1 MLPKPLPRFSQGT
14 ADVEPLLLSRHRA
27 LLSEY
32 LRSSAIF
39 PEGSL
44 SGRMATYHMGWT
56 DRSGR
61 ATMNGVGKLVRPSL
75 CLWACGALGG
85 EVEAA
90 LPAAAALEWI
100 HNFTLV
106 HDDIQ
111 DGDRQRRGRETVW
124 SIWGVGQGINVG
136 DAIFAL
142 AFTHLASESTNP
154 QRTLRALR
162 VLGEATLEVIEGQ
175 CLDLDLEGQTSATT
189 RAYLRMVRAKT
200 GALLGASLEAGAVMA
215 GSSDAV
221 IGAFRHAGRLLG
233 TAFQMRDDWLG
244 MWGDPAL
251 TGKSRTADAN
261 RHKMSYP
268 VVAACA
274 VMSPLQR
281 TRLYELFHPETAEA
295 EPKLRELLE
304 QVGGA
309 ELTREAPQ
317 RFAAKA
323 VATLER
329 IALSCE
335 SLEAFEAVAHYVS
348 TRAR

>member
-1 MLPKPLPRFSQGT
+1 MLPEPLPRSSPGT

-27 LLSEY
+27 LMSEY
-32 LRSSAIF
+32 MRSTAIF
-39 PEGSL
+39 RDGSL
-44 SGRMATYHMGWT
+44 SGKMATYHMGWT
-56 DRSGR
+56 DRAGR
-61 ATMNGVGKLVRPSL
+61 ATANGLGKLVRPSL
-75 CLWACGALGG
+75 CLWACSALGG
-85 EVEAA
+85 EVETA

-111 DGDRQRRGRETVW
+111 DGDRERRGRETVW

-142 AFTHLASESTNP
+142 AFTHLASESADP
-154 QRTLRALR
+154 VRTLQALR
-162 VLGEATLEVIEGQ
+162 VLGAATLEVIEGQ
-175 CLDLDLEGQTSATT
+175 CLDLNLEGQTGATV

-200 GALLGASLEAGAVMA
+200 GALLGASLEAGAIMA
-215 GSSDAV
+215 GSAQGV
-221 IGAFRHAGRLLG
+221 AGAFRHAGRLLG

-244 MWGDPAL
+244 MWGDPSL

-268 VVAACA
+268 VVAAYA

-281 TRLYELFHPETAEA
+281 TRLHELFHSETAEA

-304 QVGGA
+304 QVGA
-309 ELTREAPQ
+309 ADLTQEAPR
-317 RFAAKA
+317 RFAGKA
-323 VATLER
+323 VATLAR
-329 IALSCE
+329 TGLSRE